1 MMDAADAEEGTM
13 EWVAEWR
20 SPALTPVMHGL
31 SWLGEE
37 LFFLLVLPPLYWLW
51 RRTTGARLGL
61 VFLTAVVLNA
71 ALKEAFGV
79 ARPEGLRLAEAD
91 GLSFP
96 SGHAQVAAAFWGWLA
111 VEVRRRGFAL
121 AAAAV
126 VLGVMV
132 SRVYLGV
139 HFPRDVVAGAGVGL
153 VMVGVAAMVRDSGAG
168 ARLVQRSR
176 GLAWAAALPVVALGL
191 VVDDL
196 EYTALKA
203 AAVLVGLWAGALW
216 VEARGLP
223 TVRPTW
229 GARAVALG
237 VGFAG
242 LMVFY
247 AGLEAALVAAGI
259 GGPSAGF
266 VRYLLVG
273 AWVAGGAPWAFAALG
288 VARAE

>member
-1 MMDAADAEEGTM
+1 M
-13 EWVAEWR
+13 EWIAEWR

-51 RRTTGARLGL
+51 RRTAGARLGL

-79 ARPEGLRLAEAD
+79 ARPDGMRLAEAE

-111 VEVRRRGFAL
+111 VEVRRRWFAV

-126 VLGVMV
+126 VAGVMA

-153 VMVGVAAMVRDSGAG
+153 MLVGAGYMLRESGAG
-168 ARLVQRSR
+168 ARLARRSAW
-176 GLAWAAALPVVALGL
+176 LAWAAVLPVVALG
-191 VVDDL
+191 VWVDDL

-203 AAVLVGLWAGALW
+203 SAVLVGIWAGVLW
-216 VEARGLP
+216 VEARDLP
-223 TVRPTW
+223 PVRPTW
-229 GARAVALG
+229 GARAGALL
-237 VGFAG
+237 VGLAG
-242 LMVFY
+242 LAVFY
-247 AGLEAALVAAGI
+247 AGLKAALVAAGV
-259 GGPSAGF
+259 GGPGAGF
-266 VRYLLVG
+266 GRYLLVG
-273 AWVAGGAPWAFAALG
+273 AWVGGGAPWVFAKLG
-288 VARAE
+288 VARAG